1 MKVLR
6 SNFSHA
12 AGAHIELVEN
22 EKAWRDR
29 YAIRFNWAG
38 LGVSHTYNRFDD
50 KMVADFFYN
59 IISLSLPRTNNDR
72 VAYIKSR
79 TLAGWI
85 PEKFSFL
92 TKMLGCNVAFREID
106 DAASQ
111 GTYGMDSYFSS
122 FLGYNKSLD
131 EEAEISQE
139 QCRELIDVIC
149 EDFGCDAPKLYYRE
163 LPDGQDQIKW
173 LKKNQLTEGVYFPYT
188 DEVLLVNPTKTTLLH
203 EMAHALDQRAAEPG
217 MYQSHGAMFN
227 RIYTQLLAEYA
238 GHDAEIVVS
247 YANQRNLYGPKHPSV
262 DQVMEP
268 VNLLSRKPLTTEEFE
283 GEDEPPILSQNGP
296 GF

>member
-6 SNFSHA
+6 SHFSHA

-22 EKAWRDR
+22 EKAWRNK
-29 YAIRFNWAG
+29 YAVRFNWQS
-38 LGVSHTYNRFDD
+38 LGVSHTYDKYDD
-50 KMVADFFYN
+50 LMIADYLYN
-59 IISLSLPRTNNDR
+59 IISLSSPDTMDTR
-72 VAYIKSR
+72 VWSIKNQS
-79 TLAGWI
+79 LAGRM
-85 PEKFSFL
+85 PEKLSFL
-92 TKMLGCNVAFREID
+92 TKMLGGNEGYRDID
-106 DAASQ
+106 DAAKDN
-111 GTYGMDSYFSS
+111 TYSMDAYFSS

-131 EEAEISQE
+131 EEAELSLE
-139 QCRELIDVIC
+139 QCQELIDVIC
-149 EDFGCDAPKLYYRE
+149 EDFGCDAPELHYRE
-163 LPDGQDQIKW
+163 LPDGHDQIKW

-283 GEDEPPILSQNGP
+283 GEDKPPVLSQNGP
-296 GF
+296 GL